1 VRKDTDADTD
11 LATGESLDFP
21 DPRKPSDLTLAM
33 NPYQHSA
40 AGWQYGYQAAAM
52 GAPAANTSAN
62 AYAASYYAATPNTAA
77 AAAAQRYS
85 YPAAAAAATHQPV
98 AQHHQPAYAAQT
110 AAAPPPQHR
119 PSPTITTIHPSAPPP
134 ATTASAVASAAAAAA
149 RGGVASAAAGGVKQ
163 AASWQQIKQ
172 AQGVTQA
179 PKTTIAAATV
189 KPYYP
194 TKQFVKAS
202 STPAVGG
209 NGANAAPAAT
219 TSSSTASTSG
229 TAEDEAMVCMKLHEV
244 AVLNKIVETYERIAN
259 EVAPGIHGVR
269 LKFGTEVY
277 TGTGPNFKAAKQ
289 NAAAA
294 AMAQTKYAKPV
305 EKKTMRVR
313 PVGITA
319 TQELHELATK
329 KGTEA
334 RFRFLEPANFEFK
347 AAMRM
352 WSKEEMRGNYRVQ
365 LTVNGFEYYG
375 QADLPQ
381 QAKHN
386 AAMQALP
393 MLNRLPDAASASK
406 VSVVIPSV
414 KAEGANGGAAGGGGG
429 ASAGEGGEG
438 GSTVKNVIMIL
449 NEIAMAQSQCM
460 EWNMVREDGP
470 PHARRFTWSLKMG
483 DYETEGVGHSKKIA
497 KSLAAQAMYEK
508 IPAEWKSVA
517 NGGSGGGGGG
527 GSAGN
532 KFNKRRKPNNKPRK
546 RKAGEESAAAAGAGA
561 KKAKD
566 ATESATPKPAYSV
579 IQATNPISAL
589 YEYCRK
595 IKTSD
600 PDFECVSENVLE
612 TWQKD
617 NHTFK
622 KTEYTLKLQVNG
634 KLFYGTANT
643 KKAAKTTVATEAWN
657 VLRVEN
663 I

>member
-1 VRKDTDADTD
+1 
-11 LATGESLDFP
+11 
-21 DPRKPSDLTLAM
+21 
-33 NPYQHSA
+33 
-40 AGWQYGYQAAAM
+40 
-52 GAPAANTSAN
+52 
-62 AYAASYYAATPNTAA
+62 
-77 AAAAQRYS
+77 
-85 YPAAAAAATHQPV
+85 
-98 AQHHQPAYAAQT
+98 
-110 AAAPPPQHR
+110 
-119 PSPTITTIHPSAPPP
+119 
-134 ATTASAVASAAAAAA
+134 
-149 RGGVASAAAGGVKQ
+149 
-163 AASWQQIKQ
+163 
-172 AQGVTQA
+172 
-179 PKTTIAAATV
+179 
-189 KPYYP
+189 
-194 TKQFVKAS
+194 
-202 STPAVGG
+202 
-209 NGANAAPAAT
+209 
-219 TSSSTASTSG
+219 
-229 TAEDEAMVCMKLHEV
+229 MKLHEV
-244 AVLNKIVETYERIAN
+244 AVQNKIVETYERIAT

-294 AMAQTKYAKPV
+294 AMAQTKYPKPV

-313 PVGITA
+313 PQGITA

-347 AAMRM
+347 AAMRL

-406 VSVVIPSV
+406 VNVVIPNAT
-414 KAEGANGGAAGGGGG
+414 KANGAAAGTPGSGGDGAGSGGGDE
-429 ASAGEGGEG
+429 S
-438 GSTVKNVIMIL
+438 SVVKNVIMIL
-449 NEIAMAQSQCM
+449 NEIAMSQSQCM

-483 DYETEGVGHSKKIA
+483 TYETTGVGCSKKIA

-508 IPAEWKSVA
+508 IPAEWKSQTA
-517 NGGSGGGGGG
+517 NGGGGA
-527 GSAGN
+527 SANG
-532 KFNKRRKPNNKPRK
+532 KFKKRKPKPRK
-546 RKAGEESAAAAGAGA
+546 RKAADDSAAAAGTAADGAAPGGGGGSSA
-561 KKAKD
+561 KKAKEED
-566 ATESATPKPAYSV
+566 GPAKPAYSV
-579 IQATNPISAL
+579 IHATNPISAL

-595 IKTSD
+595 IKAPD
-600 PDFECVSENVLE
+600 PEFDCVSENVLE

-634 KLFYGTANT
+634 KLFYGSANT
-643 KKAAKTTVATEAWN
+643 KKAAKTAVATEAWN
-657 VLRVEN
+657 VLRIEN